1 MPQPI
6 NRIVRD
12 PHVVLNTNVL
22 SNKPDFAIIVCEIF
36 ATWASI
42 ERDLS
47 SLMVRLLGA
56 KAAPAHA
63 IFAILQTQSLQ
74 SKALEAAAQ
83 SSLDESSFEAFSA
96 YMAVIESVQ
105 KTRNRLAHWAWGS
118 CKNRPDLLVLADP
131 AMLKKRDTRAA
142 AHFQALK
149 SGELNLLETW
159 RAIQFD
165 DSYIFAY
172 TKADLEREL
181 RDLKEADAISTM
193 FGMFLDPSIGL
204 AHAKAMQLPESLEEM
219 RALTLTRLGEE
230 RLFRDA
236 LDRAR
241 AKRKGAPQP
250 DGSSSAVT

>member
-74 SKALEAAAQ
+74 SKAFEAAAQ
-83 SSLDESSFEAFSA
+83 SSLDESTFEAFSA
-96 YMAVIESVQ
+96 YMAYLQQVARMS
-105 KTRNRLAHWAWGS
+105 A
-118 CKNRPDLLVLADP
+118 CD
-131 AMLKKRDTRAA
+131 MRD
-142 AHFQALK
+142 
-149 SGELNLLETW
+149 
-159 RAIQFD
+159 
-165 DSYIFAY
+165 
-172 TKADLEREL
+172 
-181 RDLKEADAISTM
+181 
-193 FGMFLDPSIGL
+193 
-204 AHAKAMQLPESLEEM
+204 
-219 RALTLTRLGEE
+219 
-230 RLFRDA
+230 
-236 LDRAR
+236 
-241 AKRKGAPQP
+241 
-250 DGSSSAVT
+250 